1 MNLRVS
7 SGVLR
12 GRYIKVPDTDLRPTE
27 EKVRSAFFNTLFSM
41 IEFEDR
47 IFLDIFSGSGI
58 FAFEAVSRGFSRSFS
73 IEANPK
79 AASDIRKSAEGLG
92 IKELVNVV
100 NADAFSLNY
109 SAISEKFNTIFL
121 DPPYILGDRMPAL
134 LDKIVD
140 SGIVGDVCVIVV
152 EGNSET
158 SWQRAGWSAKTKR
171 FGGTY
176 LSIFYNW
183 E

>member
-12 GRYIKVPDTDLRPTE
+12 GRYIKVPDTGLRPTE

-41 IEFEDR
+41 IEFENR
-47 IFLDIFSGSGI
+47 NFLDIFSGTGI
-58 FAFEAVSRGFSRSFS
+58 FAFEAISRGFAKSFS
-73 IEANPK
+73 IESNPK
-79 AASDIRKSAEGLG
+79 AASLIRSGADELG
-92 IKELVNVV
+92 IKGQVNVI
-100 NADAFSLNY
+100 NSDAFSLDY

-121 DPPYILGDRMPAL
+121 DPPYILGDKMPAL
-134 LDKIVD
+134 LDKITA

-158 SWQRAGWSAKTKR
+158 PWQKAGWSVKTKK

-183 E
+183 G

>member
-41 IEFEDR
+41 IEFENR
-47 IFLDIFSGSGI
+47 NFLDIFSGSGI
-58 FAFEAVSRGFSRSFS
+58 FAFEAISRGFLKSFS
-73 IEANPK
+73 IEANSK
-79 AASDIRKSAEGLG
+79 AASGIRKSAEELG
-92 IKELVNVV
+92 IKNKVNVI
-100 NADAFSLNY
+100 NGDAFSLNFT
-109 SAISEKFNTIFL
+109 SLNEKFNTIFL
-121 DPPYILGDRMPAL
+121 DPPYVLGDKMPDL
-134 LDKIVD
+134 LDKIID
-140 SGIVGDVCVIVV
+140 SGIVDEVCVIVV
-152 EGNSET
+152 EGSSET
-158 SWQRAGWSAKTKR
+158 LWQKAGWSVKTKK

-176 LSIFYNW
+176 LSVFYNW

>member
-12 GRYIKVPDTDLRPTE
+12 GRYIKVPATDLRPTE

-41 IEFEDR
+41 IEFENR
-47 IFLDIFSGSGI
+47 SFLDIFSGSGI
-58 FAFEAVSRGFSRSFS
+58 IAFEALSRGFYKSFS
-73 IEANPK
+73 IEANSK
-79 AASDIRKSAEGLG
+79 AASNIRKSAEELG
-92 IKELVNVV
+92 IKNQVNVI
-100 NADAFSLNY
+100 NGDAFSLNF
-109 SAISEKFNTIFL
+109 ATLNEKFNTIFL
-121 DPPYILGDRMPAL
+121 DPPYILGDKMPDL

-140 SGIVGDVCVIVV
+140 SGIVGEVCVIVV

-158 SWQRAGWSAKTKR
+158 PWQKAGWSAKTKK

>member
-12 GRYIKVPDTDLRPTE
+12 GRYVKVPDTGLRPTE

-41 IEFEDR
+41 IEFENR
-47 IFLDIFSGSGI
+47 SFLDIFSGSGI
-58 FAFEAVSRGFSRSFS
+58 FAFEALSRGFASSVS
-73 IEANPK
+73 LELNPK
-79 AASDIRKSAEGLG
+79 AAAMIKSAAADLGLSG
-92 IKELVNVV
+92 QVSVV
-100 NADAFSLNY
+100 RGDAFSFDFASL
-109 SAISEKFNTIFL
+109 ERKFNTVFL
-121 DPPYILGDRMPAL
+121 DPPYALGDKMPAL
-134 LDKIVD
+134 LDKIAD
-140 SGIVGDVCVIVV
+140 SGIVDEVCVIVV

-158 SWQRAGWSAKTKR
+158 LWQRAGWNAKIKK

-176 LSIFYNW
+176 LSVFYNW

>member
-7 SGVLR
+7 SGILR

-41 IEFEDR
+41 IEFENR
-47 IFLDIFSGSGI
+47 KFLDIFSGSGI
-58 FAFEAVSRGFSRSFS
+58 FAFEAISRGFCKSCS
-73 IEANPK
+73 IELNQK
-79 AASDIRKSAEGLG
+79 AASRIRTSAAELG
-92 IKELVNVV
+92 IKDDVSVI
-100 NADAFSLNY
+100 NADAFSLNFA
-109 SAISEKFNTIFL
+109 AISEQFNTIFL
-121 DPPYILGDRMPAL
+121 DPPYALGDKMPDL
-134 LDKIVD
+134 LDKITD
-140 SGIVGDVCVIVV
+140 SGIVGEVCVIVV

-158 SWQRAGWSAKTKR
+158 AWQKAGWNSKIKK

-176 LSIFYNW
+176 LTIFYNW

>member
-12 GRYIKVPDTDLRPTE
+12 GRYIKVPDTGLRPTE

-41 IEFEDR
+41 IEFEGR
-47 IFLDIFSGSGI
+47 NFLDIFSGSGI
-58 FAFEAVSRGFSRSFS
+58 FAFEAISRGFSRSFS

-79 AASDIRKSAEGLG
+79 AASGIRKSTEELG
-92 IKELVNVV
+92 IRNQVDVI
-100 NADAFSLNY
+100 NADAFSLNFTTLN
-109 SAISEKFNTIFL
+109 EKFNTIFL
-121 DPPYILGDRMPAL
+121 DPPYILGDKMPDL
-134 LDKIVD
+134 LNKIVD
-140 SGIVGDVCVIVV
+140 SGIVGEVCVIVV

-158 SWQRAGWSAKTKR
+158 SWQKAGWSVKTKK